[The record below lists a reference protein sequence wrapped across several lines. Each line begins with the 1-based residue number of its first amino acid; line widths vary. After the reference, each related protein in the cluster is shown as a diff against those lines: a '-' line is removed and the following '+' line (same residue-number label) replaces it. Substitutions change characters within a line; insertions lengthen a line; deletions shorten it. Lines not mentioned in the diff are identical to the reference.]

1 MTASTDTGQMRC
13 CGRRLA
19 GDARIGNAEA
29 GVRLQAGSYMGQVTP
44 GVRLQAGSYTERFAP
59 GVRRCGLAAIVA
71 AFVCALFT
79 ANAAAGGYGHRHHGY
94 DRGHGAVHLSFGAG
108 RHRYRRYHRPY
119 RRHHGSSVFFSYSAP
134 LYLGPRYYA
143 PAPVVIHEAPPP
155 VVIHEYPVARV
166 APRQLPDMPNLAYTP
181 QQGQDPAQTTA
192 DRQACESI
200 AWRSSRSGPAVAA
213 TRTTR
218 TVQQVPGYAYPDSP
232 IPSAAGGAALGALG
246 GAIAGDAG
254 AGAAIGAAV
263 GAASWLLG
271 AASAPPRSVA
281 QEVVVTEYVP
291 VAGPDPQDLRRV
303 LTDCMQSRGYAVG

>member
-1 MTASTDTGQMRC
+1 MTASTDTGQM
-13 CGRRLA
+13 
-19 GDARIGNAEA
+19 
-29 GVRLQAGSYMGQVTP
+29 
-44 GVRLQAGSYTERFAP
+44 
-59 GVRRCGLAAIVA
+59 RRCGLAAIVA
-71 AFVCALFT
+71 AFVCVLFA
-79 ANAAAGGYGHRHHGY
+79 ANAAAHGYGQRHHGY
-94 DRGHGAVHLSFGAG
+94 DRGHGAVNLSFGFG
-108 RHRYRRYHRPY
+108 RHRYHRPY
-119 RRHHGSSVFFSYSAP
+119 RRHRGSSVFFSYSAP

-143 PAPVVIHEAPPP
+143 PPPVVIYEASPP
-155 VVIHEYPVARV
+155 VVIHERPVAQV

-181 QQGQDPAQTTA
+181 QQGQDPVQTTA

-281 QEVVVTEYVP
+281 HEVVVTEYVP

-303 LTDCMQSRGYAVG
+303 LTGCMQSRGYAVG